1 MRSGLACGGKNVVRG
16 RLLHASTF
24 LSHACSLHFFFFSF
38 RHFAL
43 TILPGIINGGT
54 YERIQTLLLFTT
66 GAAASFY
73 VAKLGNPETAFDE
86 GPSLWCIVAIPQHL
100 VTWLVVL
107 KYRESNPPGG
117 KYKPAG
123 IDLVSVDDYRTT
135 TAPVK
140 LRRRQRL

>member
-1 MRSGLACGGKNVVRG
+1 M
-16 RLLHASTF
+16 
-24 LSHACSLHFFFFSF
+24 
-38 RHFAL
+38 
-43 TILPGIINGGT
+43 
-54 YERIQTLLLFTT
+54 
-66 GAAASFY
+66 
-73 VAKLGNPETAFDE
+73 AKLGNPETAFDE

-117 KYKPAG
+117 EYKPAG